1 MEIEASSD
9 FEVGLPVGDDTK
21 QTTIK
26 LMMKFEIDDDV
37 ADVPNLVT
45 HLSLVLNQ
53 SLRAANLIFAST
65 CTACED
71 EEMNEQLAR
80 LGILPPEGKADTGEE
95 LN

>member
-9 FEVGLPVGDDTK
+9 FEVGLPVGDDIK
-21 QTTIK
+21 HTTIK
-26 LMMKFEIDDDV
+26 LMMKFEIDEDV
-37 ADVPNLVT
+37 ADVPNLAT
-45 HLSLVLNQ
+45 HLALVLNQ
-53 SLRAANLIFAST
+53 SMRAANLIFAST

-80 LGILPPEGKADTGEE
+80 LGILPPENQADPGEE